1 MKLTPSSILALA
13 AVFFIQATT
22 QLCEAV
28 GAIPIWNA
36 MVPDKGLTPMIHVS
50 LPGGSSDIPMM
61 VDTGSDAI
69 AFCKSVEMSTN
80 AESTGK
86 YSCTSYGES
95 TATEEEG
102 WAGELYDTNL
112 ILGSNNE
119 TVLVSSVKVFQM
131 EVYGNAGTTNICEPP
146 SLNGIMG
153 ISPLSQVLYDAL
165 PTPTEISPAQCVITN
180 NKSNTTLV
188 PQFLSSVV
196 TEDDQYTFGFLGMA
210 PYRNS
215 STNHGDSVLAF
226 GATAQQRVQDRV
238 RTGSVSFAEHNT
250 IETLTYQ
257 FAGPVTYEFVGLK
270 DDDCE
275 DLFLNGDCSY
285 TFVPYTGTN
294 VTDENKYGNAYID
307 SGTTALILPTVFQDS
322 DFQPL
327 ITDDTMLT
335 ITVGDA
341 ALEFDADFLRYLIG
355 KGMLFGEGY
364 TGVNILGL
372 PVFWK
377 YDILFDVDLE
387 KLKIGSDSSYGGV
400 TFYERPL
407 DDEYYAT
414 AAALPLPP
422 PVAAPPVAESSNDVS
437 TAVPMQRT
445 AWATFVVVV
454 CAAAGLLL
462 VF

>member
-1 MKLTPSSILALA
+1 MKLTPSSILTLA
-13 AVFFIQATT
+13 AVFCIQVTT
-22 QLCEAV
+22 PLCEAAAV
-28 GAIPIWNA
+28 VAGAIPIWNA
-36 MVPDKGLTPMIHVS
+36 MVPYKGLTPMIHVS

-69 AFCKSVEMSTN
+69 AFCKTVEMSTN
-80 AESTGK
+80 AEPTGF
-86 YSCTSYGES
+86 YGCTSYGVS
-95 TATEEEG
+95 TEEEQEG
-102 WAGELYDTNL
+102 WAGELYNTPL
-112 ILGSNNE
+112 VFGTGNE
-119 TVLVSSVKVFQM
+119 TFLVSSVKAFKM
-131 EVYGNAGTTNICEPP
+131 EVYGNGGTTNICEPP

-153 ISPLSQVLYDAL
+153 ISPFSRVLYDAP
-165 PTPTEISPAQCVITN
+165 PTNTEISPAQCLFTN
-180 NKSNTTLV
+180 NSSNTTLV

-238 RTGSVSFAEHNT
+238 RAGSVSFAEHNS
-250 IETLTYQ
+250 INTLTYQ

-270 DDDCE
+270 DDNCE
-275 DLFLNGDCSY
+275 DLFLNGDCAY

-294 VTDENKYGNAYID
+294 VADENKYGNAYID

-327 ITDDTMLT
+327 ITDNTMLT

-341 ALEFDADFLRYLIG
+341 ALEFDADFLRYLIE

-364 TGVNILGL
+364 TGANILGL

-377 YDILFDVDLE
+377 YDILFDVNIE

-422 PVAAPPVAESSNDVS
+422 PVAESSNDAS
-437 TAVPMQRT
+437 AAVPIQRT

-454 CAAAGLLL
+454 CATAGLLL